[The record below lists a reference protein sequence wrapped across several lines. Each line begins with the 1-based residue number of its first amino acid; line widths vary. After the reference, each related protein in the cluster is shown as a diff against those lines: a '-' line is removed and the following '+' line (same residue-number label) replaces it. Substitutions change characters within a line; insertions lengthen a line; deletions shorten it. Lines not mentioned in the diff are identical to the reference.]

1 MAKKPK
7 STKLSSTIFSLNKR
21 IAPSAGVFYGA
32 KWDNRQDNNLEP
44 LVNQD
49 KTVKG
54 TMSHHI
60 KNTVASDPMKLQK
73 EIEKANIQRI
83 DECALSVNHDTLVC
97 DFSVKFLP
105 VIDGIEACNNP
116 EYLER
121 YLKSIDEYSK
131 NYEYRELAHRYAFN
145 LASGRWLWKNRV
157 GAECIEVIISLNN
170 GDGVDKQWV
179 FKSKSIGTVVN
190 RADDINEMA
199 EFIRQALAGERS
211 HVNLMVRG
219 CSLLG
224 TGQVVYPSQE
234 FIQEKNSTEGAKNK
248 VLYSKNGIAGI
259 HDQKIGNA
267 IRTIDTWYP
276 NYDEYNRIISIE
288 VYGSVTALSKVFRSP
303 VTGTDYHN
311 LMLKMIEG
319 EEMSEDELH
328 YIHAMFIRG
337 GVLGTEK

>member
-7 STKLSSTIFSLNKR
+7 LTKLSSTIFALNKR
-21 IAPSAGVFYGA
+21 IAPSAAVFYGA
-32 KWDNRQDNNLEP
+32 KWNDRHGENLEP

-60 KNTVASDPMKLQK
+60 KNTVAGDPMKLQR

-83 DECALSVNHDTLVC
+83 DECALSVSHDTLVC

-105 VIDGIEACNNP
+105 VIDGVEACNNP

-121 YLKSIDEYSK
+121 YLKCIDAYSK
-131 NYEYRELAHRYAFN
+131 AQGYRELAQRYAFN

-157 GAECIEVIISLNN
+157 GAESVEVIINLN
-170 GDGVDKQWV
+170 DGENKQWI
-179 FKSKSIGTVVN
+179 FNSKNIGSLVN
-190 RADDINEMA
+190 RTDDINEVA
-199 EFIRQALAGERS
+199 EMIRQALAGERS
-211 HVNLMVRG
+211 HVNLTVRG
-219 CSLLG
+219 CSKLG
-224 TGQVVYPSQE
+224 VGQIVYPSQE
-234 FIQEKNSTEGAKNK
+234 FIQEKNNTEGAKSK

-288 VYGSVTALSKVFRSP
+288 VYGSVTNLSRVFRSP